1 MMDASAAVSV
11 ILGSSQLGTSPKRS
25 GTPVDIPNGWDPRT
39 NKQPTGLFV
48 ALPAAVPCFSSP
60 TGHPTKEKIR
70 RCKQLVKWTPIDI
83 PNGWDPRAKQQPTG
97 LIAYGATHR
106 RPVLI
111 PLDTPPKKKS
121 AVAKQQRIF
130 GGVPSGIRT
139 QEITIYR

>member
-11 ILGSSQLGTSPKRS
+11 ILGSSQLGTPPKRS
-25 GTPVDIPNGWDPRT
+25 GTPV
-39 NKQPTGLFV
+39 
-48 ALPAAVPCFSSP
+48 
-60 TGHPTKEKIR
+60 
-70 RCKQLVKWTPIDI
+70 DI

-106 RPVLI
+106 RPVLV

-130 GGVPSGIRT
+130 GGVPSGTRT
-139 QEITIYR
+139 HGLQIHNLAR

>member
-1 MMDASAAVSV
+1 MEHRKVFWAAA
-11 ILGSSQLGTSPKRS
+11 LGRLSFIYKMGEEVK
-25 GTPVDIPNGWDPRT
+25 GV
-39 NKQPTGLFV
+39 V
-48 ALPAAVPCFSSP
+48 AA
-60 TGHPTKEKIR
+60 
-70 RCKQLVKWTPIDI
+70 IDI
-83 PNGWDPRAKQQPTG
+83 PRDWNPRAKQQPTG

-139 QEITIYR
+139 HGLQIHNLAR